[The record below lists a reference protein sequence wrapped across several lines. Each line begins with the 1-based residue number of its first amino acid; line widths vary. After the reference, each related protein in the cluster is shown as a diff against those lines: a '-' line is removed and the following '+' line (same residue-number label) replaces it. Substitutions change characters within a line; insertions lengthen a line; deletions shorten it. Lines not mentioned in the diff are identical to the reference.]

1 MSKGLEDIISAL
13 KTVALASGFVSVEE
27 MKINI
32 NQNADTELPRLLIKL
47 NNIDYDKFLVDS
59 SVETYKFELHIVIAD
74 SANPISD
81 LKTIMDTFIGNMFT
95 ENSILAQ
102 LANNGKIKFINAN
115 LSNDRDLYSKL
126 GGESVLLRMDI
137 NNINQFGGT
146 PC

>member
-32 NQNADTELPRLLIKL
+32 NQNADTELPRMLIKL

-59 SVETYKFELHIVIAD
+59 SVETYKFELYIVIAD

-95 ENSILAQ
+95 ENLILAQ

-126 GGESVLLRMDI
+126 GGESVLLRIDI
-137 NNINQFGGT
+137 SNINQFGGT